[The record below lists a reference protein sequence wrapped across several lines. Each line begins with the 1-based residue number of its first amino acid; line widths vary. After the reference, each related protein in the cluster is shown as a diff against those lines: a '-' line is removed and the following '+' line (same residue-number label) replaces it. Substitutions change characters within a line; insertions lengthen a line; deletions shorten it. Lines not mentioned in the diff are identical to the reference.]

1 MVRLPRKVVSA
12 LLMLLLTGCS
22 GTTFVYN
29 RLDFL
34 IPWYMGKYV
43 DLTRLQKQLL
53 DEQLEPF
60 LRWHRYDELPAYLHI
75 LEQIEAALDDG
86 VTPDQIALIVVEI
99 EAAGLRI
106 ERSGLEWMIVL
117 GEDLT
122 DKQMAEFIANLREKQ
137 EEYEEEYLPRD
148 DDEFHEEAYENL
160 KDSLQ
165 DYMGRLDWGQRGILE
180 ESVAQLQ
187 RSDGAWLRERAA
199 WLDRL
204 EVILQREEGWQ
215 QALRDSLANR
225 DQTTSPEY
233 QAIYEHNAA
242 VIFEALAKVLSSR
255 TEQQDRRL
263 RRNLSSLREDLE
275 TLIAKKT

>member
-263 RRNLSSLREDLE
+263 RRKLSSLREDLE

>member
-1 MVRLPRKVVSA
+1 VARLPRKVISA
-12 LLMLLLTGCS
+12 LLLLMLTGCS

-34 IPWYMGKYV
+34 IPWYVGKYV

-53 DEQLEPF
+53 DEQLDPF
-60 LRWHRYDELPAYLHI
+60 LQWHRYDELPAYLQI
-75 LEQIEAALDDG
+75 LDQIEATLDDG
-86 VTPDQIALIVVEI
+86 VRADQIASIVAEI
-99 EAAGLRI
+99 EVAGLRL

-122 DKQMAEFIANLREKQ
+122 DKQMAGFVASLREKQ
-137 EEYEEEYLPRD
+137 EEYEEEYLSRD
-148 DDEFHEEAYENL
+148 DEEFHEEAYENL

-180 ESVAQLQ
+180 ESAAGLQ
-187 RSDGAWLRERAA
+187 RSDAAWLRERAA

-204 EVILQREEGWQ
+204 EGILQREEGWQ

-225 DQTTSPEY
+225 ENTTSPEY
-233 QAIYEHNAA
+233 LAIYEHNAA

-263 RRNLSSLREDLE
+263 RRELGSLREDLE